1 MNNDTDDGQQAMWA
15 DEMERDTLDVLDRF
29 ARIGAKFDD
38 LYFIAAQLGVGER
51 FRKAHAPRA

>member
-1 MNNDTDDGQQAMWA
+1 MNDDADDGQQAMWA